1 MDANAT
7 TPLLPEV
14 VEAMR
19 PYWMERFGNASS
31 IHLDGQQARAA
42 VDRARATLAEFFN
55 CHDAEVVFNSGGT
68 EGDNTAIFG
77 LLRPGDH
84 FITTSIEHSAVLQ
97 AATRVAERG
106 VETTFVAPGASGL
119 IDPAAIESALRPETR
134 LISVMLANNETGVLQ
149 PVEEIGKIAKAA
161 GVFFHIDAVQGAGKV
176 SLDVRRFGCH
186 LCSVSAHKMHGPK
199 GVGAMFVRRGTPIE
213 SLLVGGSHER
223 RRRAGTENVP
233 GIVGLAK
240 AAELA
245 MHSLEDGTM
254 ERLAVLRDRL
264 EAGILELPGTGVNG
278 ALSIGCHPERVQR
291 VEGPASSSAPE
302 GRHENS
308 PGQAQ
313 RSPGKDANIDLAP
326 RRGAANAFVHQEPF
340 NSAHRVSRASNP
352 ANLLTRDHREAVA
365 NPLNDLPGLSHSG
378 ERIGN
383 IVSPIDHVHGESDNP
398 IPRVANTTN
407 IWFDHLEGEAL
418 VIALDL
424 KGVAVSGGSACH
436 SGATEPSHV
445 LLAMGLDKT
454 RARASLRFS
463 LLKTATDADV
473 DYALKVIPEAVAHL
487 RAISPVAAG
496 TAG

>member
-14 VEAMR
+14 MEAMR
-19 PYWMERFGNASS
+19 PYWIERFGNASS
-31 IHLDGQQARAA
+31 IHLDGQQAHSA
-42 VDRARATLAEFFN
+42 VDRARATLAEFLN

-84 FITTSIEHSAVLQ
+84 FITTSIEHSAILR
-97 AATRVAERG
+97 AAERMAQFG
-106 VETTFVAPGASGL
+106 VETIFVPPTASGL
-119 IDPAAIESALRPETR
+119 IDPAAIERALRPETR

-149 PVEEIGKIAKAA
+149 PVEDIGKIAKAVGA
-161 GVFFHIDAVQGAGKV
+161 FFHIDAVQGAGKV
-176 SLDVRRFGCH
+176 PLDVRRFGCH
-186 LCSVSAHKMHGPK
+186 LCSISAHKMHGPK
-199 GVGAMFVRRGTPIE
+199 GVGALFVRRGTPLDP
-213 SLLVGGSHER
+213 LLVGGSHER

-245 MHSLEDGTM
+245 MHSLEDGTLV
-254 ERLAVLRDRL
+254 RLAALRDRL

-278 ALSIGCHPERVQR
+278 AQMLGAP
-291 VEGPASSSAPE
+291 GP
-302 GRHENS
+302 GS
-308 PGQAQ
+308 PRTGL
-313 RSPGKDANIDLAP
+313 RLWGGDPD
-326 RRGAANAFVHQEPF
+326 
-340 NSAHRVSRASNP
+340 SRTWESTNP
-352 ANLLTRDHREAVA
+352 V
-365 NPLNDLPGLSHSG
+365 
-378 ERIGN
+378 
-383 IVSPIDHVHGESDNP
+383 
-398 IPRVANTTN
+398 PRVANTTN

-445 LLAMGLDKT
+445 LMAMGLDKT

-463 LLKTATDADV
+463 LLKTVTEADV
-473 DYALKVIPEAVAHL
+473 DYVLQVVPEAVAHL

>member
-7 TPLLPEV
+7 TPLLAEV
-14 VEAMR
+14 MEAMR
-19 PYWMERFGNASS
+19 PYWIERFGNASS
-31 IHLDGQQARAA
+31 IHLDGQQAHSA

-84 FITTSIEHSAVLQ
+84 FITTSIEHSAILR
-97 AATRVAERG
+97 AADRMAERG
-106 VETTFVAPGASGL
+106 VAVTFVAPLSSGL
-119 IDPAAIESALRPETR
+119 IDPAEIERALRPETH

-149 PVEEIGKIAKAA
+149 PVEEIGKIARATGA
-161 GVFFHIDAVQGAGKV
+161 FFHIDAVQGAGKV
-176 SLDVRRFGCH
+176 PLDVRRFGCQ
-186 LCSVSAHKMHGPK
+186 LCSISAHKMHGPK
-199 GVGAMFVRRGTPIE
+199 GVGALFVRRGTPLE
-213 SLLVGGSHER
+213 PLLVGGTHER

-245 MHSLEDGTM
+245 MLSLEDGTLV
-254 ERLAVLRDRL
+254 RLAALRDRL
-264 EAGILELPGTGVNG
+264 EAGILQLPGTGVNG
-278 ALSIGCHPERVQR
+278 AQLLKTL
-291 VEGPASSSAPE
+291 SAP
-302 GRHENS
+302 G
-308 PGQAQ
+308 P
-313 RSPGKDANIDLAP
+313 
-326 RRGAANAFVHQEPF
+326 
-340 NSAHRVSRASNP
+340 
-352 ANLLTRDHREAVA
+352 
-365 NPLNDLPGLSHSG
+365 SHLG
-378 ERIGN
+378 T
-383 IVSPIDHVHGESDNP
+383 GESTTP
-398 IPRVANTTN
+398 VPRVANTTN

-445 LLAMGLDKT
+445 LMAMGLDKT

-463 LLKTATDADV
+463 LLKTATEADV
-473 DYALKVIPEAVAHL
+473 DYALKVVPEAVAHL